1 MSLRRK
7 ARSYALQMLF
17 QWEVGRNDLKS
28 IEEGFWARAR
38 SEKSTRAFAN
48 ELFEGAAAGAAELD
62 ALLAENTKNWRAE
75 RLAST
80 DRAILRLAAYE
91 LRAGK
96 TPPKVVLNEAI
107 ELAKEFSSQDAA
119 GFINGVLDAVARS
132 LGKKGG
138 ASKAATQE

>member
-1 MSLRRK
+1 MALRRK
-7 ARSYALQMLF
+7 ARSFALQMLF
-17 QWEVGRNDLKS
+17 QWEVGRTDPKT

-38 SEKSTRAFAN
+38 SEKNTRAFAN

-62 ALLAENTKNWRAE
+62 ELLAASTQNWRAE

-96 TPPKVVLNEAI
+96 TPPKVAINEAI
-107 ELAKEFSSQDAA
+107 ELAKEFSSADAA
-119 GFINGVLDAVARS
+119 RFINGVLDAVARA
-132 LGKKGG
+132 LGKTGG
-138 ASKAATQE
+138 ASKSAARG